1 MDYRDMSKLTVHNG
15 RLINDRPDSVT
26 GIQQAVSLKKELK
39 QSRKIGMITSAIM
52 NADMMKNIMK

>member
-1 MDYRDMSKLTVHNG
+1 MSKLTVHNG

-52 NADMMKNIMK
+52 NADMMKDIMK